1 MTPLSPV
8 HPSDGVLTR
17 RPRLTIA
24 GLAVLYAAAYLL
36 WLRGGGAS
44 DRVRELV
51 SESVFIPLNA
61 TLALVFLRAAR
72 RGDTQN
78 AMRRTLHYLAAAS
91 AFVAAG
97 NVVTLAT
104 VVRGGAVSSGS
115 LADLCFF
122 AGYPLTLAAYLSI
135 PVGRHRMDRW
145 KMLCDA
151 GMVLSGAGVALWY
164 FVLRPIVDGAPS
176 PGAVVLALA
185 YPLSDLLLLVGIVT
199 IALRRPLN
207 DHRGAIAWLG
217 ISSALAVVADLA
229 FNLVVMRG
237 GRRSTFATD
246 ALYFATYLSLMVSA
260 ELFLRSP
267 AAEGSAHEHPRLSR
281 LASALPFIAAGATYA
296 LLCVIALRSWVAPLS
311 GVALGAVA
319 VSVFLGARQLRSF
332 QQTAVR
338 LAEAAVRA
346 SEARFRSLVQHSSD
360 LIFVIGANGQI
371 QFASSSASR
380 LIGYESDALIGVD
393 LVALAHRDDADAVAS
408 FVRVAAELPGVS
420 PPAEW
425 RLRGTDDTI
434 VQVEAIASN
443 RLADEAVRGI
453 VVNARDV
460 GERKALLDQLAHQ
473 AFHDPLTGLANRALF
488 YDRVSHALQLAHR
501 EERTVTLLFLD
512 LDGFKQVND
521 TMGHAEGDHLLRMI
535 ANRLRACAR
544 ATDTVAR
551 LGGDEFAVLVE
562 DTAVAR
568 STERLIDRIREQMAF
583 PFTLAGREV
592 RISASIGS
600 ASAGGGDVDEVLRHA
615 DVAMYVAKRA
625 ERGSHRAFDRKM
637 LTTAPV

>member
-1 MTPLSPV
+1 MTSLSPAR
-8 HPSDGVLTR
+8 PSPEALTR
-17 RPRLTIA
+17 RPRLTVAVIA
-24 GLAVLYAAAYLL
+24 ILYAAAYLI
-36 WLRGGGAS
+36 WLRVGGAS
-44 DRVRELV
+44 ERVRDLV
-51 SESVFIPLNA
+51 SEAVFLPLNA
-61 TLALVFLRAAR
+61 TLVLVFLLAAR
-72 RGDTQN
+72 RDDTRD
-78 AMRRTLHYLAAAS
+78 AMRRALLCLAAAS
-91 AFVAAG
+91 ATVVAG
-97 NVVTLAT
+97 NVVTLLA
-104 VVRGGAVSSGS
+104 VVRHDAVRPGS
-115 LADLCFF
+115 LADLFFF

-135 PVGRHRMDRW
+135 PVGHRRMDRW
-145 KMLCDA
+145 KLLCDA

-164 FVLRPIVDGAPS
+164 FVLRPIAESVAS
-176 PGAVVLALA
+176 PGAVALALL
-185 YPLSDLLLLVGIVT
+185 YPLSDLLVLVGIVT
-199 IALRRPLN
+199 IVLRRPLD
-207 DHRGAIAWLG
+207 DHRGAIVWLG
-217 ISSALAVVADLA
+217 VSSALAVMADLA
-229 FNLVVMRG
+229 FNLVVIRG
-237 GRRSTFATD
+237 GQRSMFATD
-246 ALYFATYLSLMVSA
+246 ALYLATYVSLMVSA

-267 AAEGSAHEHPRLSR
+267 ATEGSTREHSRLSR
-281 LASALPFIAAGATYA
+281 IASALPFVAAGTTYA
-296 LLCVIALRSWVAPLS
+296 LLCAIALRSWVAPLS
-311 GVALGAVA
+311 GVAIGAVA
-319 VSVFLGARQLRSF
+319 VSVFLGARQLLSF
-332 QQTAVR
+332 RQSAVR
-338 LAEAAVRA
+338 MAEAAVRA
-346 SEARFRSLVQHSSD
+346 SEARFRPLVQHSSD
-360 LIFVIGANGQI
+360 LIFVIGADGVI

-380 LIGYESDALIGVD
+380 LIGYEADALIGVD
-393 LVALAHRDDADAVAS
+393 LVALAHRDDADIVAS
-408 FVRVAAELPGVS
+408 FVRVAADLPGVS

-425 RLRGTDDTI
+425 RLRGTDDTV

-488 YDRVSHALQLAHR
+488 YDRVSHALELGQR
-501 EERTVTLLFLD
+501 EGRTVTVLFLD
-512 LDGFKQVND
+512 LDGFKEVND

-600 ASAGGGDVDEVLRHA
+600 ASAVGGDVDEVLRHA

-625 ERGSHRAFDRKM
+625 EKGSHRAFDSEMIKSH
-637 LTTAPV
+637 